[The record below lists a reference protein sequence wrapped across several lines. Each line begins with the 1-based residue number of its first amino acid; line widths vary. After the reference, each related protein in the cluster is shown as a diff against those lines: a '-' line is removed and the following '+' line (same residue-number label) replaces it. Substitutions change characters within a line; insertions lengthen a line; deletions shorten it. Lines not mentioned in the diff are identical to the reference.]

1 MISNTKNWCVTHH
14 RKIEY
19 EVINSPNLFD
29 LQNTDLLFPGVTSN
43 TQRFVVVD
51 SNVQKYYDLE
61 IRAYF
66 IHHGV
71 DAKIVTYP
79 SGEEHKNI
87 DEFLALAR
95 ELETFPIHRRDEPI
109 IAIGGGTLTD
119 VVGYLASSYR
129 RSVPH
134 IKVPTT
140 LMGYVDAAIGIK
152 NGINFNGH
160 KNRLGSFAAPLK
172 VFLDKA
178 FLKTLPPKYILD
190 GVCEIIKLAVIKDI
204 GLFDLLEQ
212 HGPCSVEAKFQNEI
226 GGLILD
232 RAITGML
239 EELEPNLFEDDLQR
253 RVDFGHTFSY
263 GLEIQNAG
271 ILHGKA
277 VLLDIIFSIMI
288 ANQRGLLS
296 DGEVERVFHLVDDL
310 GIRVNFNVLNPKDL
324 WDALEERT
332 CHRNG
337 FQRVPMPNGLG
348 NCVFLNDIEQ
358 HEVTSAYQT
367 LLKKAGIPDARN

>member
-1 MISNTKNWCVTHH
+1 MTSKSKNWRVTHH
-14 RKIEY
+14 CKIEY
-19 EVINSPNLFD
+19 EVINSPHLFK

-51 SNVQKYYDLE
+51 SNVQRFYDQE

-66 IHHGV
+66 THHGV
-71 DAKIVTYP
+71 NAKIVTYP
-79 SGEEHKNI
+79 SGEDHKNV
-87 DEFLALAR
+87 EGFLALAKA
-95 ELETFPIHRRDEPI
+95 LETFPIHRRDEPI

-152 NGINFNGH
+152 NGVNFNGH
-160 KNRLGSFAAPLK
+160 KNRLGSFEAPLK

-178 FLKTLPPKYILD
+178 FFKTLPQKYILD
-190 GVCEIIKLAVIKDI
+190 GICEIIKLAVIKDI
-204 GLFDLLEQ
+204 GLFELLEQ
-212 HGPCSVEAKFQNEI
+212 YGAGSVEAKFQNEE
-226 GGLILD
+226 GDLILD
-232 RAITGML
+232 RTITGML

-253 RVDFGHTFSY
+253 SVDFGHTFSY

-271 ILHGKA
+271 ILHGEA
-277 VLLDIIFSIMI
+277 VLLDIIFSTMI

-296 DGEVERVFHLVDDL
+296 DAEVERIFRLVDDL
-310 GIRVNFNVLNPKDL
+310 GIRVNFNALNPKDL
-324 WDALEERT
+324 WDALDERT

-348 NCVFLNDIEQ
+348 ECVFLNDIEQ
-358 HEVTSAYQT
+358 HEITSSYQT
-367 LLKKAGIPDARN
+367 LLKKAGMPDVRN